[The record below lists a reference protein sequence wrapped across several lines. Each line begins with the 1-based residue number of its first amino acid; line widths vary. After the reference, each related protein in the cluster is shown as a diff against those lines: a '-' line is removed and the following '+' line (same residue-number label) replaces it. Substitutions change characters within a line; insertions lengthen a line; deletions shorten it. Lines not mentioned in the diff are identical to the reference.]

1 MKQYQLK
8 RGTELT
14 PQIIKDII
22 DWCELRGQKL
32 KKKLDYYQ
40 GLNDITETRPAQAGK
55 ATVLVNH
62 ASFITDINVAYLLGN
77 PVQYQIT
84 DGMEEVLQPVLDVYK
99 KQTIDT
105 LDTEL
110 AKDVSIYGI
119 GYEYVYNDEN
129 AQPQSVV
136 SDPRNTVLV
145 VDTTV
150 QHKPLYGVIY
160 RAIYEGGSTT
170 PTGYELT
177 VVDDSTIRE
186 YSTDGKGAEL
196 SLVYEAPHA
205 FGGVPLIEVPNTK
218 HYTGDF
224 DNVMNLIDAYNI
236 LQSDRIND
244 RKTLVE
250 AILVGYGVDL
260 DEEQV
265 KDLKENRMIT
275 GVPTDGKIEYLIKT
289 LNEADTEVLRKSIE
303 NDIHKISYTPNM
315 SDNEFA
321 GNLSGVAIGYKLFN
335 FEQHIKDKESY
346 FERGLMERLRLYY
359 NYLKTLS
366 KIRANDSL
374 DIVTETDAVF
384 NRALPKNDLETSQMI
399 SNLKS
404 AGVVSDQT
412 LVGQL
417 SFVKNPAEEV
427 ETAKLEKAEELKYND
442 FGTEPII
449 TESDEHHEE
458 EE

>member
-1 MKQYQLK
+1 
-8 RGTELT
+8 
-14 PQIIKDII
+14 
-22 DWCELRGQKL
+22 
-32 KKKLDYYQ
+32 
-40 GLNDITETRPAQAGK
+40 
-55 ATVLVNH
+55 
-62 ASFITDINVAYLLGN
+62 
-77 PVQYQIT
+77 
-84 DGMEEVLQPVLDVYK
+84 
-99 KQTIDT
+99 
-105 LDTEL
+105 
-110 AKDVSIYGI
+110 
-119 GYEYVYNDEN
+119 
-129 AQPQSVV
+129 
-136 SDPRNTVLV
+136 
-145 VDTTV
+145 
-150 QHKPLYGVIY
+150 
-160 RAIYEGGSTT
+160 
-170 PTGYELT
+170 
-177 VVDDSTIRE
+177 
-186 YSTDGKGAEL
+186 
-196 SLVYEAPHA
+196 
-205 FGGVPLIEVPNTK
+205 
-218 HYTGDF
+218 
-224 DNVMNLIDAYNI
+224 MNLIDAYNI

-346 FERGLMERLRLYY
+346 FERGLMQRLKLYY